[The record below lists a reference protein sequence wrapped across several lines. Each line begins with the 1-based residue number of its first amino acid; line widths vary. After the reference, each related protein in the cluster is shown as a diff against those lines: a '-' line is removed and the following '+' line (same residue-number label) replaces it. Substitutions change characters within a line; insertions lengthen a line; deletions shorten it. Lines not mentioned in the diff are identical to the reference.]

1 MSPQRRKVEDADVF
15 AAMGR
20 VMRRVGPADLTLGA
34 IAAEAGVTAGLLV
47 QRFGSKRGLMVR
59 LAELSAGA
67 SAGFIEGLRD
77 RYASPLAVLRAYVDC
92 MGDLAASPDAF
103 SRNLAYLVDD
113 LRDPDLRR
121 HLETQA
127 RRTRSAITKL
137 LADAV
142 TRGELAKRA
151 NPKQLARTVETII
164 GGSMLTWATYREG
177 SAVRWMRQDLELV
190 LAPFLRRGT

>member
-1 MSPQRRKVEDADVF
+1 MARPQKATDEQIF
-15 AAMGR
+15 AAAYR
-20 VMRRVGPADLTLGA
+20 VMQRVAPPEFTLGA

-92 MGDLAASPDAF
+92 MADLAASPEAF
-103 SRNLAYLVDD
+103 SRSLAYLVDD

-127 RRTRSAITKL
+127 RRTRGAITKL
-137 LADAV
+137 LTDAV
-142 TRGELAKRA
+142 ARGELVGRA

-164 GGSMLTWATYREG
+164 GGSMLTWATYRKG
-177 SAVRWMRQDLELV
+177 AAVRWMRQDLELV
-190 LAPFLRRGT
+190 LAPFLTRRT